1 MFAPPLYVVRKFPLS
16 FIISNNFNIQLDPD
30 EEKRFQVKQGD
41 NMLFRQVRLIT
52 YETDKFNRFVVFV
65 NCVGGQNKKKEMTR
79 LIHHGFKVGKQ
90 EFVVSE
96 RSASMVRQGILS
108 FVDRRIAKE
117 LDKRITMGI
126 TFDKCV
132 ISKYSGYRGLC
143 FSSCH
148 CIEGWVPNIVVV
160 PDCFL
165 TIKDQHIKYV
175 YDKKIKF
182 KDKNTGADRDWTQK
196 DITEGVRDITINA
209 FDGCGI
215 AHPKIMEEV
224 RRRIG
229 SDTPITSAV
238 IRLPL
243 MKGVVHS
250 VDYETFFAERGVRF
264 ITDIWGV
271 QHDVSPGAEPL
282 MILTEGQYKGYS
294 YFNKTGTIADWEE
307 YWYQFKKYNHCFG
320 IAKWNFDT
328 DTEPLM
334 TRANYQIL
342 QDLDLPYDK
351 FRTIADD
358 SINWFEKI
366 TDGDPIYTYCF
377 LGMYADKHKALN
389 DYCAAIL
396 KNPEMMNEDG
406 VRNYIVN
413 LLGKYRDD
421 MKCGKL
427 WTKSTFKTLTPDLI
441 MLMEHIGGLP
451 LKGALEADE
460 FFCFDR
466 TGTMLG
472 ERLLERNPHICK
484 SEHVILKGTTNE
496 LLEKYCGHLV
506 NTAIVNCKSITPQR
520 LNGADYDGDLT
531 LIVNDP
537 VIMSGVDRNASVV
550 IDVED
555 KVTALK
561 EEYSIQNRTN
571 CIIRSLRSSIGE
583 ISNYASA
590 YHNKAPKTQEQKKR
604 YEGYVDLLSVVNGK
618 AIDFAKTGVLYP
630 VPRNIAKYG
639 RPLPYFM
646 KYASPYYKRM
656 KKLSCAHSNMNM
668 LCFEL
673 ERWENT
679 IRKRRMKKFDWR
691 IMFDEEI
698 GYAQEHFDAIEL
710 IFCEFYKLCRDLA
723 KLNHQC
729 RHYETYKDILRE
741 QNITKEI
748 ATNFEVN
755 WQYYYNIYRSRCQQI
770 VPDVRELANI
780 CVVLCYDKYKSRN
793 KKFMWQMAGKG
804 VVENIKQVNIC
815 LPQECDDGEYEYL
828 GKRYTLAPVESDI
841 PVEYID
847 AELVPGGDC
856 DVL

>member
-1 MFAPPLYVVRKFPLS
+1 MFAPPLYIVRKFPLS
-16 FIISNNFNIQLDPD
+16 FIISHDFNMQLTP
-30 EEKRFQVKQGD
+30 EEERRFQIKQQD
-41 NMLFRQVRLIT
+41 NMLFRQIRLMT

-79 LIHHGFKVGKQ
+79 LIHRGFRLGKQ

-108 FVDRRIAKE
+108 FVDKRLAKE

-126 TFDKCV
+126 TFDKVV
-132 ISKYSGYRGLC
+132 ISKYQGYRGLL

-148 CIEGWVPNIVVV
+148 CIEGWIPNIVVV

-165 TIKDQHIKYV
+165 TIKGQNIKYA
-175 YDKKIKF
+175 YDKTVKF
-182 KDKNTGADRDWTQK
+182 RDRKTGKERDWTQK
-196 DITEGVRDITINA
+196 DIADTTKDITINA

-215 AHPKIMEEV
+215 AHPAIMEEI
-224 RRRIG
+224 RRKIG

-238 IRLPL
+238 IRCPYV
-243 MKGVVHS
+243 KGVIHS

-320 IAKWNFDT
+320 VAKWNFDA
-328 DTEPLM
+328 DLEPLY
-334 TRANYQIL
+334 TRGNYQIL
-342 QDLDLPYDK
+342 QDLELPYEK
-351 FRTIADD
+351 FRSLADD
-358 SINWFEKI
+358 SIKWFEKI
-366 TDGDPIYTYCF
+366 TDGDPVYTYCF
-377 LGMYADKHKALN
+377 LGMKADKHKALN

-413 LLGKYRDD
+413 LLSKYRDD
-421 MKCGKL
+421 MKCGKIWL
-427 WTKSTFKTLTPDLI
+427 KATFKFLTPDLI

-466 TGTMLG
+466 TGIMQG

-484 SEHVILKGTTNE
+484 SEHVILKATTNA

-506 NTAIVNCKSITPQR
+506 NTAMVNCKSITPQR

-531 LIVNDP
+531 LVVDNSLM
-537 VIMSGVDRNASVV
+537 MSGVDRNAKIV

-555 KVTALK
+555 KVTAMK
-561 EEYSIQNRTN
+561 EEYTVQNRTN
-571 CIIRSLRSSIGE
+571 CIIRSLKSTIGE

-590 YHNKAPKTQEQKKR
+590 YHNKGAKTPEQKKR
-604 YEGYVDLLSVVNGK
+604 YESYVDLLSIINGK
-618 AIDFAKTGVLYP
+618 SIDFAKTGVLYP

-646 KYASPYYKRM
+646 KYAGAYYKRM
-656 KKLSCAHSNMNM
+656 KNLSCAHSNMNM
-668 LCFEL
+668 LCFDI

-679 IRKRRMKKFDWR
+679 IRKRRTQKFDWR
-691 IMFDEEI
+691 IMFDEEVS
-698 GYAQEHFDAIEL
+698 YTQEHYDAIEPIYL
-710 IFCEFYKLCRDLA
+710 EFCKLSRDLTEFD
-723 KLNHQC
+723 HQC
-729 RHYETYKDILRE
+729 KYYDQYKDVLAE
-741 QNITKEI
+741 QNVTREL
-748 ATNFEVN
+748 AREFEVD
-755 WQYYYNIYRSRCQQI
+755 WQYYYNVYRSRCQLL

-793 KKFMWQMAGKG
+793 KKFLWQMAGKG
-804 VVENIKQVNIC
+804 VVENVKQVNIC

-828 GKRYTLAPVESDI
+828 GKRYTLAPVANNI
-841 PVEYID
+841 PVEYMD
-847 AELVPGGDC
+847 AELVTGGEA